1 MKRIEKVT
9 FAIMTGLALVLLIG
23 ILTSCVSKHQKCA
36 AYDKDKTHE
45 CCGESK

>member
-9 FAIMTGLALVLLIG
+9 FAIVTGLALVLLIG

-36 AYDKDKTHE
+36 AYDKVENNE